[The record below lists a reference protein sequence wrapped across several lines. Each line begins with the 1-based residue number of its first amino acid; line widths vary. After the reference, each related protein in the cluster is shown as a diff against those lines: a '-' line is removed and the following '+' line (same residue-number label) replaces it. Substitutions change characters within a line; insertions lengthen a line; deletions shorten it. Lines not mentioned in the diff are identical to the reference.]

1 MAPAGESSRSPAK
14 TALFVG
20 ALGVVFGDIGTSP
33 LYTVQTVFSPDDP
46 HPVPETLTTIEGIVS
61 LIFWSVTLIVTCKY
75 VLAVMRADNNGEGG
89 IMALISLVTRTER
102 DSKTRTPFIL
112 AAVGVFGASLFF
124 GDSMITPAI
133 SVLSAVEGVKVVE
146 PSLHNLVLPATA
158 AIIVCL
164 FFGQRHGT
172 EKVGRLFG
180 PIMIVWFLTL
190 AAMGIHGIL
199 KHPQILEALSP
210 HHAIKFLAD
219 DPGKA
224 FFSLGSVVLAITGA
238 EALFADMGHFG
249 RSAITRAWLMLVF
262 PALILNYLGQGALLV
277 DEGPGQITSPFF
289 QLVPDSL
296 TIPLVILA
304 TMATVIAA
312 QAVISGAFSI
322 ATQAVQLGYLPRLR
336 IVHTSAKAY
345 GQVYVPWINW
355 ALMGAVLVLVFT
367 FQTSARL
374 AFAYGV
380 AVTGT
385 FITTTLLFSYLARRR
400 WQKPLWLIIP
410 LAGTVLTIECLF
422 LASNLT
428 KVFHG
433 AWLPLVIGF
442 AIFTV
447 MTTWQ
452 KGRQLVVT
460 RREKAEGSLDG
471 FIEELHASKPPV
483 VRTPGTAV
491 FLSRGANTAPLAMR
505 ATVQHSGALHE
516 NVIVLSVDIEPIP
529 RVPSKRRLELDDLGH
544 AEDGIHFARVH
555 YGYMQSTNVPHAVR
569 LIEKAVKEVNFDPA
583 TASYFLTNV
592 DLEPTDSKGLSR
604 WRKELFLATA
614 GIATDPTEYFG
625 MPRDRTVILGSR
637 LEF

>member
-1 MAPAGESSRSPAK
+1 LGQAGKESRTAAK

-33 LYTVQTVFSPDDP
+33 LYTVKTVFSPDDP

-133 SVLSAVEGVKVVE
+133 SVLSAVEGMEVVE
-146 PSLHNLVLPATA
+146 PSLDHLVLPITA
-158 AIIVCL
+158 AIIVGL
-164 FFGQRHGT
+164 FLGQRHGT

-180 PIMIVWFLTL
+180 PVMIVWFLTL
-190 AAMGIHGIL
+190 AAMGIHGIAL
-199 KHPQILEALSP
+199 HPQILEALSP
-210 HHAIKFLAD
+210 HHAIEFIGD
-219 DPGKA
+219 DPSKA
-224 FFSLGSVVLAITGA
+224 FFSLGAVVLAITGA

-249 RSAITRAWLMLVF
+249 RSAITRAWLLLVF

-277 DEGPGQITSPFF
+277 DSGPGTISSPFF
-289 QLVPDSL
+289 ELVPDAL
-296 TIPLVILA
+296 TIPLVLLA
-304 TMATVIAA
+304 TMAAVIAS

-322 ATQAVQLGYLPRLR
+322 ATQAVQLGYLPRLG
-336 IVHTSAKAY
+336 IVRTSAKEY

-355 ALMGAVLVLVFT
+355 ALMGAVLVLIFA
-367 FQTSARL
+367 FRSSSRL

-385 FITTTLLFSYLARRR
+385 FIATTLLFSYLAHRR
-400 WQKPLWLIIP
+400 WKKPLWLVAP
-410 LAGTVLTIECLF
+410 LAAMVLTIECLF
-422 LASNLT
+422 LASNLI
-428 KVFHG
+428 KILHG
-433 AWLPLVIGF
+433 AWLPLVIG
-442 AIFTV
+442 IGLFTV

-452 KGRQLVVT
+452 KGRQAVVA
-460 RREKAEGSLDG
+460 RREKAEGGLED
-471 FIEELHASKPPV
+471 FIRELHAAKPPII
-483 VRTPGTAV
+483 RTPGTAV
-491 FLSRGANTAPLAMR
+491 FLSRGADTAPLAMR
-505 ATVQHSGALHE
+505 ATVKHNGSLHE

-529 RVPSKRRLELDDLGH
+529 RVPAKRRLELDDLGH
-544 AEDGIHFARVH
+544 SEDGIHFARVH
-555 YGYMQSTNVPHAVR
+555 YGYMQQTNVPHAVK
-569 LIEKAVKEVNFDPA
+569 LVEKAVDEVKFDPA
-583 TASYFLTNV
+583 HASYFLTDV
-592 DLEPTDSKGLSR
+592 ELEPDDSKGMSR

-614 GIATDPTEYFG
+614 SIASDPTEYFHL
-625 MPRDRTVILGSR
+625 PSDRTVILGSR